1 MIEVSVTNIE
11 IYDEYFVMEIS
22 DEYFVK
28 DNLRRFCDNK
38 CDG

>member
-28 DNLRRFCDNK
+28 DNLRRFCDNN